1 MDRISNPLGG
11 IPKDVL
17 MADVESFA
25 EETGLTEH
33 TAMLK
38 KGALVAQNPGTT
50 SILPVFNTWL

>member
-17 MADVESFA
+17 MEDVTAFA

-50 SILPVFNTWL
+50 STIPAFMSWL